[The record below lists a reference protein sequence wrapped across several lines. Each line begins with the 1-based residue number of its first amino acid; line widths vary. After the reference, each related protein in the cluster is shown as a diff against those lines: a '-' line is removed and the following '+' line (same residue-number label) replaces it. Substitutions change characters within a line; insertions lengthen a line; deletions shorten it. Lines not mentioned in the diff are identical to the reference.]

1 MNRKN
6 IVKASKIILENRLNK
21 TQISKLPKICEPNN
35 YEDAYAI
42 QNELT
47 KSYISFKD
55 NNIIGKKVGCTNNQ
69 AQKQLDIN
77 VPFYGNLFSKFSSI
91 SNCVINSSDFT
102 NPFFEPEFSFKINQ
116 DIDISKFPFNT
127 NETNSYIKCIIP
139 SVEIVDFRFKGNIK
153 NIGVYNLIASNGASE
168 YWISG
173 KKEIELKSIDL
184 NNQCVE
190 VFVNNKLIKQGN
202 SSNVLGNPINSLKWL
217 LNELAKNNQPILN
230 NYIISTGT
238 CTPAIK
244 LNKNDKIKIDF
255 KDIEIIEFE
264 YI

>member
-1 MNRKN
+1 MMNRKN

-127 NETNSYIKCIIP
+127 NETNSYIKWSFI
-139 SVEIVDFRFKGNIK
+139 NI
-153 NIGVYNLIASNGASE
+153 NI
-168 YWISG
+168 
-173 KKEIELKSIDL
+173 
-184 NNQCVE
+184 
-190 VFVNNKLIKQGN
+190 
-202 SSNVLGNPINSLKWL
+202 PINFKRKFWF
-217 LNELAKNNQPILN
+217 KKRI
-230 NYIISTGT
+230 
-238 CTPAIK
+238 C
-244 LNKNDKIKIDF
+244 KI
-255 KDIEIIEFE
+255 
-264 YI
+264 